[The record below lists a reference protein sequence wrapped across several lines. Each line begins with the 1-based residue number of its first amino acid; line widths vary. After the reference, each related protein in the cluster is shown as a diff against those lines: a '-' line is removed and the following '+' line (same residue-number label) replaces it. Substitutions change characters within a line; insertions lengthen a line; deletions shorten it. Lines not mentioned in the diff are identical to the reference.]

1 MQTAANQND
10 LIIKE
15 IRIPKEEIGN
25 VMVEVENTRDQVD
38 TVRVEVENVKVE
50 VKNVKLE
57 VENVK
62 LEVKNVKVEME
73 NVKVEMND
81 FKNQV
86 SADMSKLVK
95 ALEKIEVLLKKTP
108 DPYSCIHCSMGSFC
122 LDGKPVGSFPL
133 IKTKVRAIANL
144 NGGIVKAADT
154 GIGYYK
160 DKNYAVIWEEAG
172 DQLHYDYRNMVY
184 TCGANRQ

>member
-15 IRIPKEEIGN
+15 IRIAKEEIGN
-25 VMVEVENTRDQVD
+25 VMVKVENARDEVD

-50 VKNVKLE
+50 VENVKLE

-62 LEVKNVKVEME
+62 LKVKNVKVEME

-95 ALEKIEVLLKKTP
+95 ALENIEVLLKKTP
-108 DPYSCIHCSMGSFC
+108 DPYSCIGCSMGSFC
-122 LDGKPVGSFPL
+122 LDGKPVGYFPL
-133 IKTKVRAIANL
+133 EKATVRAIANL
-144 NGGIVKAADT
+144 NGGKVKAADT

-172 DQLHYDYRNMVY
+172 DQLHYDYREMVY
-184 TCGANRQ
+184 KCGANMQ